1 MDKFSYEG
9 ITLTTILD
17 TRRAKDELYFPVK
30 YRITY
35 LRKQYYH
42 PSGIDLTEE
51 EWNVLFTT
59 KQREL
64 TKTRELVSA
73 GYEKIKNHIIDMA
86 KNEGFSV
93 PGLKAKLGQGN
104 KDSIV
109 DAFNYKIETLKK
121 DGKIGSADWYFYS
134 LNMIQK
140 FTSKDLKI
148 SDITVSWLNSFE
160 AFLLKDEKSWT
171 SISIYMRALRAIVR
185 TSKGAVNQARYPFG
199 LKDNGKYEIPEGEGR
214 ALALTL
220 SQIGKVLTY
229 PLNTD
234 VERRSRD
241 LWFFSYMC
249 NGINNNDLLR
259 LKFKDIENG
268 EIRWYRLKTI
278 NTTKKKKKIAATLL
292 PEMKTI
298 IDKWGSKSRHP
309 NNYIFPFL
317 SDDMTP
323 LEARTIIK
331 NHTSLQNKKMSA
343 IGKALGYG
351 NISSYWARHSYATVL
366 KRSGANIAY
375 ISESLGHTDIKTT
388 EAYLDTFENAERA
401 KNAALLT
408 KFNEE

>member
-1 MDKFSYEG
+1 MDRFSYEG

-17 TRRAKDELYFPVK
+17 TRRAKDELFYPVK
-30 YRITY
+30 YRVTY

-42 PSGIDLTEE
+42 PSGIDLTED
-51 EWNVLFTT
+51 EWAVLFTT

-73 GYEKIKNHIIDMA
+73 GYEKIKSHIIDLA

-93 PGLKAKLGQGN
+93 SGLKTKLGQGIKN
-104 KDSIV
+104 SLS
-109 DAFNYKIETLKK
+109 DAYNFKIEALKA
-121 DGKIGSADWYFYS
+121 DGKFGSADWYFYS
-134 LNMIQK
+134 LNMIHK
-140 FTSKDLKI
+140 FTSRELRI
-148 SDITVSWLNSFE
+148 SDITVSWLQSFE

-171 SISIYMRALRAIVR
+171 SISMYMRALRAIVNEG
-185 TSKGAVNQARYPFG
+185 KKNGAINQARYPFG
-199 LKDNGKYEIPEGEGR
+199 SKEDGKYEIPEGEGR

-220 SQIGKVLTY
+220 SQIGKVMSY

-241 LWFFSYMC
+241 LWLFSYMC

-268 EIRWYRLKTI
+268 EIRWYRQKTI

-292 PEMKTI
+292 PEMQAI
-298 IDKWGSKSRHP
+298 IDRWGSKSRLP
-309 NNYIFPFL
+309 NSYIFPFL

-331 NHTSLQNKKMSA
+331 NHTSLQNKKMRA

-351 NISSYWARHSYATVL
+351 NITSYWARHSYATVL

-408 KFNEE
+408 KF